1 MPNSVAQIRPNAD
14 RLLPEP
20 LDLGLDRPLQR
31 RSNRREE
38 EALEA
43 CECMLDIV
51 AALFNVSG
59 RELRR
64 PGRTALQVARV
75 RQVAMYV
82 AHATLGLSMAEVGK
96 GFGRDRTTVLHACH
110 LIEDLRDDPDF
121 ERIVCTTERIAK
133 AAFRGRLGL

>member
-1 MPNSVAQIRPNAD
+1 MPIAA
-14 RLLPEP
+14 
-20 LDLGLDRPLQR
+20 LQAKPPAER
-31 RSNRREE
+31 FPAEAGHSTGQHGRCTRREE

-43 CECMLDIV
+43 CECMIDIV

-64 PGRTALQVARV
+64 PGRTALDVARV

-82 AHATLGLSMAEVGK
+82 AHVTLGLSMAEVGK

-110 LIEDLRDDPDF
+110 LIEDMRDDTDF
-121 ERIVCTTERIAK
+121 DRIVTTTERVAE
-133 AAFRGRLGL
+133 AAFRGRLGI